1 MKKVSGIITITL
13 ILVYLI
19 SSYVYAAATLGGT
32 LIKKDPGKRM
42 IVLKLQS
49 GTEKNIILAGNC
61 KAYKLNQK
69 AILPDFRV
77 GEAIVVK
84 ICSPLNE
91 DPLRAEIIMDPYSA
105 SQYQSFKTL
114 TPTYDQNK
122 AGGGFATSCGA
133 APTGL
138 PPVTGVYPGAKG
150 GWPNNNSLPASLSGP
165 SGGPQGGSMNAAPA
179 PWGSPAIGDVLSGGG
194 GGTGSWGSPADGSGT
209 ISSGAPGGTGSV
221 VTEAASSG
229 SAVTPDQA
237 NWVVNPTEKVDKVK
251 PVSFQGKVF
260 QVNPNY
266 KAIYVNEL
274 GTNKTYTVMIRPG
287 TKIQDFMTNQPL
299 LLEQIQLNFVVN
311 IMGSS
316 SMDGIVDASMVKVQR
331 R

>member
-1 MKKVSGIITITL
+1 MKKLSGIIILALVL
-13 ILVYLI
+13 IYMA
-19 SSYVYAAATLGGT
+19 SACAYAVATLGGT

-49 GTEKNIILAGNC
+49 GTEKNVILAGNC
-61 KAYKLNQK
+61 KAYKMNQK

-91 DPLRAEIIMDPYSA
+91 DPLRAEIIMDQYSA
-105 SQYQSFKTL
+105 SQYQSFKTI
-114 TPTYDQNK
+114 TPTYDQSK

-165 SGGPQGGSMNAAPA
+165 SGGPQGGGMNAAPA

-194 GGTGSWGSPADGSGT
+194 GGTGSWGNPADGGGT

-221 VTEAASSG
+221 VTEAASTGSG
-229 SAVTPDQA
+229 VTPDQA
-237 NWVVNPTEKVDKVK
+237 NWVVNPTAKKDNVK
-251 PVSFQGKVF
+251 DVSFQGKVF
-260 QVNPNY
+260 QVNPGY
-266 KAIYVNEL
+266 KAIYVNQL
-274 GTNKTYTVMIRPG
+274 GSNKTYTVMIRPA

-299 LLEQIQLNFVVN
+299 TLEQIQLNFVVN
-311 IMGSS
+311 VMGSS
-316 SMDGIVDASMVKVQR
+316 STDGIVDASMVKVQR